1 MIMICFSPAA
11 RGPAW
16 GVCYRSVTEGANS
29 SPYIADVLYAKKN
42 LAMCAVA
49 KVIGASVR
57 SVNIRRACGATA
69 GIRAGIGQA
78 VDAITYS
85 NTGDRLYA
93 RPIQTSV
100 HGSPIVSNPPQCS
113 IRTTATQSGPS
124 GLRGAAKVTGSGGK
138 AQRVPGRAEKS
149 FSPSSRHA

>member
-1 MIMICFSPAA
+1 M
-11 RGPAW
+11 
-16 GVCYRSVTEGANS
+16 CYRSVTEGANS

-57 SVNIRRACGATA
+57 YVNIRRACGATA

-100 HGSPIVSNPPQCS
+100 HGSPIVSNPAPMFYTNDRNS
-113 IRTTATQSGPS
+113 IRPKWPK
-124 GLRGAAKVTGSGGK
+124 RGCKGYR
-138 AQRVPGRAEKS
+138 QRR
-149 FSPSSRHA
+149 